1 MAWSRL
7 IRFVDE
13 SGRTTFGDPCINNS
27 NELKELLELEEL
39 YAVRL
44 AGGDPFSLT
53 RTEEKV
59 KVQRLLGVLEA
70 GDVPIFKCI
79 GYALTILMDST
90 TY

>member
-44 AGGDPFSLT
+44 AGRPFFTDPN
-53 RTEEKV
+53 
-59 KVQRLLGVLEA
+59 
-70 GDVPIFKCI
+70 
-79 GYALTILMDST
+79 
-90 TY
+90 

>member
-13 SGRTTFGDPCINNS
+13 SGRITFGDPCIDS
-27 NELKELLELEEL
+27 SKELKELLDLQELC
-39 YAVRL
+39 AVRL
-44 AGGDPFSLT
+44 AGVEPFSLT

-59 KVQRLLGVLEA
+59 KVQKLLGVLNA

-79 GYALTILMDST
+79 G
-90 TY
+90 